1 MSQREQ
7 ILEIYGSRE
16 PRRYMVLKFVERY
29 LSGIINRASTEA
41 REGVEWEQVWPDDV
55 ETDQLY
61 IRLISA
67 RAVAGTS
74 YVVENPGDYG
84 KNLGRVER
92 PSDTAAVEVSEL
104 PRGPLVRLR
113 PDTSVANRQRNA
125 LRSWVSRPNA
135 DRDHFFRILHSARQ
149 THWTLFG
156 LRQVDDWAFLVDDSR
171 PGVEQQREFVRK
183 ALSTPDFALLDGP
196 PGSGKTTVI
205 CEIIAQVVR
214 DGGRVLLCAQTHE
227 AVDNALER
235 LMSEN
240 TTTLGYVT
248 PVRVGRDVDRASP
261 FAQQFFRQNLEKTVC
276 DRLAERLLGMSSRTA
291 SQDRILD
298 AIRGDRSEIGRMIVQ
313 SANVVCGTTSGAVGD
328 PILAPM
334 FQNAIPEFDML
345 IVDEASKLTLQEFL
359 VPSLIARRWVL
370 SGDPMQ
376 LPPFSDQ
383 DEIERHLR
391 SVVGEMEIDVTAEPQ
406 TDELGE
412 PNSTQDDATVRNR
425 LDASKSEPMANLVS
439 RMLDAFQ
446 LRFLPEEA
454 RATED
459 HAFDEAFDQF
469 APEVASQLR
478 RETKL
483 ITGLKLRS
491 VLESLIV
498 PRGIEESLNDPN
510 YAAAIDLGIPQSASR
525 NRTTLLEIQQ
535 RMHPDISVLV
545 RESVYQGRALR
556 DADGMKSARSWSYDE
571 YAGHAVWKRV
581 TRESISSVDLTKF
594 KGLGKFATSFSR
606 DRLQLM
612 AAEGL
617 MAAEELDKFIT
628 WADLPENAANSFSVA
643 IICFNKPGPSAS
655 NAALKM
661 RYPQLRVRSSHL
673 GKRNNVRLRVDTVD
687 SFQGREADLVFVN
700 LNHWRSTSHLRSL
713 NRINVALTRARYQ
726 LVVVGRADAFR
737 SEPDG
742 LLIAELSRRL
752 PYAET
757 L

>member
-29 LSGIINRASTEA
+29 LSGIINRASTED
-41 REGVEWEQVWPDDV
+41 REGLEWEQVWPDDV
-55 ETDQLY
+55 ETDQLHIKVLNAKAAPGTRY
-61 IRLISA
+61 
-67 RAVAGTS
+67 AV
-74 YVVENPGDYG
+74 VNPGDNR
-84 KNLGRVER
+84 KVLGNINR
-92 PSDTAAVEVSEL
+92 PTEAGAVEVSEL
-104 PRGPLVRLR
+104 PRGPLVSLR
-113 PDTSVANRQRNA
+113 PDTSAPRRQRKA
-125 LRSWVSRPNA
+125 LQSWVSRPNA
-135 DRDHFFRILHSARQ
+135 DRDHFFRILHSARYTQ
-149 THWTLFG
+149 WPLFEP
-156 LRQVDDWAFLVDDSR
+156 RQIDEWAFLVEDLR

-183 ALSTPDFALLDGP
+183 ALATPDFALLDGP

-214 DGGRVLLCAQTHE
+214 AGGRVFLCAQTHE

-248 PVRVGRDVDRASP
+248 PVRVGRDITRASE
-261 FAQQFFRQNLEKTVC
+261 FAQQFFWQNLEKTVC
-276 DRLAERLLGMSSRTA
+276 DRLAERLKRLNNRTA

-298 AIRGDRSEIGRMIVQ
+298 AIRGDRSEIGRTIVQ

-383 DEIERHLR
+383 DELERHLR
-391 SVVGEMEIDVTAEPQ
+391 SVVGEMEIDMTADAQ
-406 TDELGE
+406 TDDPVEAN
-412 PNSTQDDATVRNR
+412 PAQDDATVRDR
-425 LDASKSEPMANLVS
+425 RRDYQSDPIANLVS
-439 RMLDAFQ
+439 RALDVFQ
-446 LRFLPEEA
+446 LRFLPEYA
-454 RATED
+454 RVTEVD
-459 HAFDEAFDQF
+459 AFEKAFNDF
-469 APEVASQLR
+469 APGVASQLR
-478 RETKL
+478 REIKL
-483 ITGLKLRS
+483 ITGLNLRS

-498 PRGIEESLNDPN
+498 PRGIEQSLNDPN
-510 YAAAIDLGIPQSASR
+510 YAAAIDLGIPQPACR

-545 RESVYQGRALR
+545 RDAVYQGRALR
-556 DADGMKSARSWSYDE
+556 DADGIEEARSWSYNE
-571 YAGHAVWKRV
+571 YSSHAVWKRV
-581 TRESISSVDLTKF
+581 ARDSSLSVNLKKF
-594 KGLGKFATSFSR
+594 KGLGKFTDSFSR
-606 DRLQLM
+606 ERLQLM
-612 AAEGL
+612 AAE
-617 MAAEELDKFIT
+617 AIITSEELDKFIA
-628 WADLPENAANSFSVA
+628 WADQPENATNNFSVTV
-643 IICFNKPGPSAS
+643 ICFNQPGVTAC
-655 NAALKM
+655 NAALRM
-661 RYPQLRVRSSHL
+661 RFPQHRVSSSHL
-673 GKRNNVRLRVDTVD
+673 GKRNNVHLRVGTVD

-700 LNHWRSTSHLRSL
+700 LNNWRSTSHLRSL
-713 NRINVALTRARYQ
+713 NRVNVALTRARYQ
-726 LVVVGRADAFR
+726 VVVVGRADAFR
-737 SEPDG
+737 FESDG